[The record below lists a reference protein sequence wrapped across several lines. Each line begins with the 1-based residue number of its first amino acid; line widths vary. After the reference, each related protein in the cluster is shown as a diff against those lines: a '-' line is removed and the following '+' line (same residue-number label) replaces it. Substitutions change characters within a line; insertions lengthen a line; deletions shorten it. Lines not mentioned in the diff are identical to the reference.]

1 MILLES
7 KWSFPQGK
15 TERTWLADDE
25 SELTADFDPTSAAGS
40 SVIVIGTGA
49 VWMKNTKEKWQKM
62 GTTEVL
68 A

>member
-1 MILLES
+1 MQLLDA

-25 SELTADFDPTSAAGS
+25 SELTAGFDPTSAVGS
-40 SVIVIGTGA
+40 SIIVIATGD
-49 VWMKNTKEKWQKM
+49 VWMKNSKGQWQKV

-68 A
+68 T